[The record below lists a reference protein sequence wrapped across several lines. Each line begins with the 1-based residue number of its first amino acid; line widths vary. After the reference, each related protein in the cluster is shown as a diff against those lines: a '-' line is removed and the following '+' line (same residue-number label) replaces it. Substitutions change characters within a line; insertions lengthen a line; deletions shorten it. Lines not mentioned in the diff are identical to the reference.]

1 MKALFS
7 FEIFGTTYPVADP
20 MAECNVFG
28 DLNRHGGFIQ
38 ECFSLFSHFT
48 L

>member
-1 MKALFS
+1 MKALWS
-7 FEIFGTTYPVADP
+7 FEIFGTTSPVA
-20 MAECNVFG
+20 EHNVFG